1 MHVSRGV
8 FDVESA
14 VRKLSSRF
22 RRHPGQVSRLEW
34 PVISA
39 VRPLF
44 YVIRFIGHAPL
55 EIRDDRFVSWTY
67 GIFYSILCCM
77 LHTYLLY
84 IVLRKFTGIE
94 RNTPI
99 LDVTETAKV
108 ISNYSVLML
117 NILGSLWTRKELAEV
132 TNIMKQF
139 DTRMRYLGYPLK
151 ERSVKVWVFFTF
163 VFSFIAW
170 AVIVGT
176 GIIAFH
182 ESFVENMIYILG
194 YVTNSFSTIKFS
206 GIVLLLGQRFRHL
219 NEVAQRSKDSSTLPT
234 QKYLGVDFRVI
245 HQLHN
250 SLMNASESL
259 SRQYSWPLLAW
270 LINLC
275 GHSVANL
282 YFLIDWLVS
291 TTDTVDTRWSLVA
304 CIAWWVVVFGSQL
317 LLLHITCH
325 YTSSEANSI
334 GSILFNW
341 KSSTI
346 RRSYRIESSLHLINR
361 RLNFSAAG
369 CFHVN
374 LPLLRSITALLT
386 TYLVLLLQFQA

>member
-22 RRHPGQVSRLEW
+22 RRHPAQVSRLEW

-39 VRPLF
+39 VRSLF
-44 YVIRFIGHAPL
+44 YFIRFIGHAPL
-55 EIRDDRFVSWTY
+55 EIRDDRFEPWSY
-67 GIFYSILCCM
+67 GVFYSILCCT
-77 LHTYLLY
+77 LHTYFFY
-84 IVLRKFTGIE
+84 IVLRKFTVIE

-117 NILGSLWTRKELAEV
+117 NILGSLWTRKQLVEV

-139 DTRMRYLGYPLK
+139 DTRMRYLGYPLE
-151 ERSVKVWVFFTF
+151 ERYVKVWVFFTF

-170 AVIVGT
+170 AVIVET
-176 GIIAFH
+176 GIVAFR
-182 ESFVENMIYILG
+182 ETFIENMIYILG

-219 NEVAQRSKDSSTLPT
+219 NEVAQRSKDSSMPV
-234 QKYLGVDFRVI
+234 QKYPAVDFRVI

-259 SRQYSWPLLAW
+259 SSQYSWPLLAW
-270 LINLC
+270 LISLC

-291 TTDTVDTRWSLVA
+291 TTESVNTRWSLVA

-317 LLLHITCH
+317 LLLHIACH
-325 YTSSEANSI
+325 YTSSEANNI
-334 GSILFNW
+334 GSILFDW
-341 KSSTI
+341 KSFAVS
-346 RRSYRIESSLHLINR
+346 RSYRIESSLHLINR